1 MASDLV
7 IITLGRFW
15 GEELRVTSLL
25 IVEDEKPAADAL
37 LALVRRYEES
47 RGVSFDVEVVGA
59 AFELLDAVRT
69 YDICLLDIQLPG
81 INGMEAAELL
91 RSQHRVTSIIF
102 VTDLAQYA
110 MRGYEVDALGFL
122 VKPATF
128 AGLAMYL
135 DRALREVVRGANRT
149 LTVPTGDGFRSVPL
163 SQVTYI
169 EVRNHGLIYHT
180 VGGDDLRTRGSLAQV
195 ERELADAPMVR
206 VSRYCLANM
215 ALITSVLGD
224 EVTVA
229 GGAALHITRGHKK
242 EIELALARYLGGRR

>member
-37 LALVRRYEES
+37 LALVRRYEEA
-47 RGVSFDVEVVGA
+47 RGVTFDVDVVGA
-59 AFELLDAVRT
+59 AFELLDASRT

-110 MRGYEVDALGFL
+110 VRGYEVDALGFL

-128 AGLAMYL
+128 AGLSMNL
-135 DRALREVVRGANRT
+135 DRAMREVAQGTNRT
-149 LTVPTGDGFRSVPL
+149 LTVPTDDGFRSVPL
-163 SQVTYI
+163 SQVTHI
-169 EVRNHGLIYHT
+169 EVRNHDLVYHT
-180 VGGDDLRTRGSLAQV
+180 VDGEALRARGSLAQV

-215 ALITSVLGD
+215 ALITGVAGD

-229 GGAALHITRGHKK
+229 GGAALRITRGHKK

>member
-1 MASDLV
+1 M
-7 IITLGRFW
+7 
-15 GEELRVTSLL
+15 TSLL

-47 RGVSFDVEVVGA
+47 RGMTFDVDVVGA
-59 AFELLDAVRT
+59 AFELLDASRT

-110 MRGYEVDALGFL
+110 VRGYEVDALGFL

-128 AGLAMYL
+128 AGLAMNL
-135 DRALREVVRGANRT
+135 DRALREVAQGTNRT

-169 EVRNHGLIYHT
+169 EVRNHDLIYHT
-180 VGGDDLRTRGSLAQV
+180 VGGDALRTRGSLAQV

>member
-1 MASDLV
+1 M
-7 IITLGRFW
+7 
-15 GEELRVTSLL
+15 TSML

-37 LALVRRYEES
+37 LALVRRYEEA
-47 RGVSFDVEVVGA
+47 RGVTFDVNVVGA
-59 AFELLDAVRT
+59 AFELLDASRT

-110 MRGYEVDALGFL
+110 VRGYEVDALGFL

-128 AGLAMYL
+128 AGLSMNL
-135 DRALREVVRGANRT
+135 DRAMREVAQGTNRT
-149 LTVPTGDGFRSVPL
+149 LTVPTGDGFRSLPF

-169 EVRNHGLIYHT
+169 EVRNHDLVYHT
-180 VGGDDLRTRGSLAQV
+180 VDGEALRTRGSLAQV

-215 ALITSVLGD
+215 ALITGVAGD

-242 EIELALARYLGGRR
+242 EIGLALARYLGGRR

>member
-1 MASDLV
+1 M
-7 IITLGRFW
+7 
-15 GEELRVTSLL
+15 TSLL

-47 RGVSFDVEVVGA
+47 RGMTFDVDVVGA
-59 AFELLDAVRT
+59 AFELLDASRT

-110 MRGYEVDALGFL
+110 VRGYEVDALGFL

-128 AGLAMYL
+128 AGLAMNL
-135 DRALREVVRGANRT
+135 DRAMREVAQGANRT
-149 LTVPTGDGFRSVPL
+149 LAVPTGDGFRSVPL

-169 EVRNHGLIYHT
+169 EVRNHDLIYHT

>member
-1 MASDLV
+1 MYRTLV
-7 IITLGRFW
+7 
-15 GEELRVTSLL
+15 
-25 IVEDEKPAADAL
+25 VEDEAQEARHLTDL
-37 LALVRRYEES
+37 LARYGKQH
-47 RGVSFDVEVVGA
+47 GVEFKVTWHSSAMEMLSDKGH
-59 AFELLDAVRT
+59 
-69 YDICLLDIQLPG
+69 YDLCLLDIEMPG

-110 MRGYEVDALGFL
+110 VRGYEVDALGFL

-128 AGLAMYL
+128 AGLAMNL
-135 DRALREVVRGANRT
+135 NRAMREVAQGTNRT
-149 LTVPTGDGFRSVPL
+149 LAVPTDDGFRSVPL
-163 SQVTYI
+163 SQVTHI
-169 EVRNHGLIYHT
+169 EVRNHDLIYHT

>member
-47 RGVSFDVEVVGA
+47 RGMTFDVDVVGA
-59 AFELLDAVRT
+59 AFELLDASRT

-91 RSQHRVTSIIF
+91 RSQRRVTSIIF

-110 MRGYEVDALGFL
+110 VRGYEVDALGFL

-128 AGLAMYL
+128 AGLSMNL
-135 DRALREVVRGANRT
+135 DRAMREVAQETNRT
-149 LTVPTGDGFRSVPL
+149 LTVPTGDGFRSLPL
-163 SQVTYI
+163 SQVTHI
-169 EVRNHGLIYHT
+169 EVRSHDLVYHT
-180 VGGDDLRTRGSLAQV
+180 VDGEALRARGSLAQV

-215 ALITSVLGD
+215 ALITGVAGD

>member
-1 MASDLV
+1 M
-7 IITLGRFW
+7 
-15 GEELRVTSLL
+15 TSLL

-47 RGVSFDVEVVGA
+47 RGMTFDVDMVGA
-59 AFELLDAVRT
+59 AFELLDASRT

-110 MRGYEVDALGFL
+110 VRGYEVDALGFL

-128 AGLAMYL
+128 AGLAMNL
-135 DRALREVVRGANRT
+135 DRALREVAQGTNRT
-149 LTVPTGDGFRSVPL
+149 LAVPTDDGFRSVPL
-163 SQVTYI
+163 SHVTHI
-169 EVRNHGLIYHT
+169 EVRNHDLIYHT

>member
-1 MASDLV
+1 M
-7 IITLGRFW
+7 
-15 GEELRVTSLL
+15 TSML

-37 LALVRRYEES
+37 LALVRRYEEA
-47 RGVSFDVEVVGA
+47 RGVTFDVDVVGA
-59 AFELLDAVRT
+59 AFELLDASRT

-110 MRGYEVDALGFL
+110 VRGYEVDALGFL

-128 AGLAMYL
+128 AGLSMNL
-135 DRALREVVRGANRT
+135 DRAMREVAQGTNRT
-149 LTVPTGDGFRSVPL
+149 LTVPTGDGFRSLPL

-169 EVRNHGLIYHT
+169 EVRNHDLVYHT
-180 VGGDDLRTRGSLAQV
+180 VDGEALRTHGSLAQV

-215 ALITSVLGD
+215 ALITGVAGD

>member
-1 MASDLV
+1 M
-7 IITLGRFW
+7 
-15 GEELRVTSLL
+15 TSLL

-47 RGVSFDVEVVGA
+47 RGMTFDVDVVGA
-59 AFELLDAVRT
+59 AFELLDASRT

-110 MRGYEVDALGFL
+110 VRGYEVDALGFL

-128 AGLAMYL
+128 AGLAMNL
-135 DRALREVVRGANRT
+135 DRALREVAQGTNRT
-149 LTVPTGDGFRSVPL
+149 LAVPTDDGFRSVPL

-169 EVRNHGLIYHT
+169 EVRNHDLIYHT

-195 ERELADAPMVR
+195 ECELADAPMVR

>member
-1 MASDLV
+1 M
-7 IITLGRFW
+7 
-15 GEELRVTSLL
+15 TSML

-37 LALVRRYEES
+37 LALVRRYEEA
-47 RGVSFDVEVVGA
+47 RGVTFDVDVVGA
-59 AFELLDAVRT
+59 AFELLDTSRT

-110 MRGYEVDALGFL
+110 VRGYEVDALGFL

-128 AGLAMYL
+128 AGLSMNL
-135 DRALREVVRGANRT
+135 DRAMREVAQGTNRT
-149 LTVPTGDGFRSVPL
+149 LTVPTGDGFRSLPF

-169 EVRNHGLIYHT
+169 EVRNHDLVYHT
-180 VGGDDLRTRGSLAQV
+180 VDGKALRARGSLAQV

-215 ALITSVLGD
+215 ALITGVAGD

>member
-1 MASDLV
+1 M
-7 IITLGRFW
+7 
-15 GEELRVTSLL
+15 TSLL

-47 RGVSFDVEVVGA
+47 RGMTFDVEVVGA
-59 AFELLDAVRT
+59 AFELLDASRT

-110 MRGYEVDALGFL
+110 VRGYEVDALGFL

-128 AGLAMYL
+128 AGLSMNL
-135 DRALREVVRGANRT
+135 DRAMREVAQGTNRT
-149 LTVPTGDGFRSVPL
+149 LTVPTGDGFRSLPF

-169 EVRNHGLIYHT
+169 EVRNHDLVYHT
-180 VGGDDLRTRGSLAQV
+180 VDGEALRARGSLAQV

-215 ALITSVLGD
+215 ALITGVAGD

>member
-1 MASDLV
+1 M
-7 IITLGRFW
+7 
-15 GEELRVTSLL
+15 LRCA
-25 IVEDEKPAADAL
+25 IVEDSPRELEHLKECLARYSAERDIPLETTAFGDAA
-37 LALVRRYEES
+37 
-47 RGVSFDVEVVGA
+47 SFLEHYRAD
-59 AFELLDAVRT
+59 
-69 YDICLLDIQLPG
+69 YDIVFMDIELPG

-110 MRGYEVDALGFL
+110 VRGYEVDALGFL

-128 AGLAMYL
+128 AGLSMNL
-135 DRALREVVRGANRT
+135 DRAMREVAQGTNRT

-163 SQVTYI
+163 SQVTHI
-169 EVRNHGLIYHT
+169 EVRNHDLVYHT
-180 VGGDDLRTRGSLAQV
+180 VDGEALRARGSLAQV

>member
-47 RGVSFDVEVVGA
+47 RGMTFDVDVVGA
-59 AFELLDAVRT
+59 AFELLDASRT

-110 MRGYEVDALGFL
+110 VRGYEVDALGFL

-128 AGLAMYL
+128 AGLAMNL
-135 DRALREVVRGANRT
+135 DRALREVAQGTNRT
-149 LTVPTGDGFRSVPL
+149 LAVPTDDGFRSAPL
-163 SQVTYI
+163 SQVTHI
-169 EVRNHGLIYHT
+169 EVRNHDLIYHT

>member
-1 MASDLV
+1 M
-7 IITLGRFW
+7 
-15 GEELRVTSLL
+15 TSML

-47 RGVSFDVEVVGA
+47 RGVTFDVNVVGA
-59 AFELLDAVRT
+59 AFELLDASRT

-110 MRGYEVDALGFL
+110 VRGYEVDALGFL
-122 VKPATF
+122 VKPTTF
-128 AGLAMYL
+128 AGLSMNL
-135 DRALREVVRGANRT
+135 DRAMREVAQGTNRT
-149 LTVPTGDGFRSVPL
+149 LTVPTGDGFRSLPF

-169 EVRNHGLIYHT
+169 EVRNHDLVYHT
-180 VGGDDLRTRGSLAQV
+180 VDGEALRARGSLAQV

-215 ALITSVLGD
+215 ALITGVAGD

>member
-1 MASDLV
+1 M
-7 IITLGRFW
+7 
-15 GEELRVTSLL
+15 TSML

-47 RGVSFDVEVVGA
+47 RGMTFDVEVVGT
-59 AFELLDAVRT
+59 AFELLDAART

-110 MRGYEVDALGFL
+110 VRGYEVDALGFL

-128 AGLAMYL
+128 AGLSMNL
-135 DRALREVVRGANRT
+135 DRALREVRRGANRT
-149 LTVPTGDGFRSVPL
+149 LSVPTEDGFRSLPL
-163 SQVTYI
+163 SEVTHI
-169 EVRNHGLIYHT
+169 EVRNHDLLYHT
-180 VGGDDLRTRGSLAQV
+180 VDGEALRARGSLAQV
-195 ERELADAPMVR
+195 ERDLADAPMVR

-215 ALITSVLGD
+215 SLITGVTGD
-224 EVTVA
+224 EVCVA
-229 GGAALHITRGHKK
+229 GGATLHITRGHKK
-242 EIELALARYLGGRR
+242 DIELALARYLGGRR

>member
-1 MASDLV
+1 M
-7 IITLGRFW
+7 
-15 GEELRVTSLL
+15 TSLL

-47 RGVSFDVEVVGA
+47 RGMTFDVDVVGA
-59 AFELLDAVRT
+59 AFELLDAART

-81 INGMEAAELL
+81 ISGMEAAELL
-91 RSQHRVTSIIF
+91 RLQHRVTSIIF

-110 MRGYEVDALGFL
+110 VRGYEVDALGFL

-128 AGLAMYL
+128 AGLAMNL
-135 DRALREVVRGANRT
+135 DRALREVTQGANRT

-169 EVRNHGLIYHT
+169 EVRNHDLIYHT
-180 VGGDDLRTRGSLAQV
+180 VGGDALRTRGSLAQV

-229 GGAALHITRGHKK
+229 DGAALHITRGHKK

>member
-1 MASDLV
+1 M
-7 IITLGRFW
+7 
-15 GEELRVTSLL
+15 TSLL
-25 IVEDEKPAADAL
+25 IVEDERDAAEAL
-37 LALVRRYEES
+37 LALVRRYEAA
-47 RGVSFDVEVVGA
+47 RNVTFDVDVVGA
-59 AFELLDAVRT
+59 AFELLDASRT

-110 MRGYEVDALGFL
+110 VRGYEVDALGFL

-128 AGLAMYL
+128 AGLSMNL
-135 DRALREVVRGANRT
+135 DRAMREVRRGANRT
-149 LTVPTGDGFRSVPL
+149 LTVPTEDGFRSLPF
-163 SQVTYI
+163 SQVTHI
-169 EVRNHGLIYHT
+169 EVRNHDLVYHT
-180 VGGDDLRTRGSLAQV
+180 VDGEALRARGSLAQV
-195 ERELADAPMVR
+195 ERELADAPMAR
-206 VSRYCLANM
+206 VSRYYLANM
-215 ALITSVLGD
+215 ALITGVAGD

>member
-1 MASDLV
+1 M
-7 IITLGRFW
+7 
-15 GEELRVTSLL
+15 TSML

-37 LALVRRYEES
+37 LALVRRYEEA
-47 RGVSFDVEVVGA
+47 RGVTFDVDVVGA
-59 AFELLDAVRT
+59 AFELLDTSRT

-110 MRGYEVDALGFL
+110 VRGYEVDALGFL

-128 AGLAMYL
+128 AGLSMNL
-135 DRALREVVRGANRT
+135 DRAMREVAQGTNRT
-149 LTVPTGDGFRSVPL
+149 LTVPTGDGFRSLPF

-169 EVRNHGLIYHT
+169 EVRNHDLVYHT
-180 VGGDDLRTRGSLAQV
+180 VVGEALRARGSLAQV

-215 ALITSVLGD
+215 ALITGVAGD

>member
-47 RGVSFDVEVVGA
+47 RGMTFDVDVVGA
-59 AFELLDAVRT
+59 AFELLDASRT

-110 MRGYEVDALGFL
+110 VRGYEVDALGFL

-128 AGLAMYL
+128 AGLAMNL
-135 DRALREVVRGANRT
+135 DRALREVAQGTNRT
-149 LTVPTGDGFRSVPL
+149 LAVPTDDGFRSVPL
-163 SQVTYI
+163 SQVTHI
-169 EVRNHGLIYHT
+169 KVRNHDLIYHT
-180 VGGDDLRTRGSLAQV
+180 VGGDDLRARGSLAQV
-195 ERELADAPMVR
+195 EHELADAPMVR

>member
-1 MASDLV
+1 M
-7 IITLGRFW
+7 
-15 GEELRVTSLL
+15 TSML

-47 RGVSFDVEVVGA
+47 RGVTFDVDVVSA
-59 AFELLDAVRT
+59 AFELLDASRT

-110 MRGYEVDALGFL
+110 VRGYEVDALGFL

-128 AGLAMYL
+128 AGLSMNL
-135 DRALREVVRGANRT
+135 DRAMREVAQGTNRT
-149 LTVPTGDGFRSVPL
+149 LTVPTGDGFRSLPF

-169 EVRNHGLIYHT
+169 EVRNHDLVYHT
-180 VGGDDLRTRGSLAQV
+180 VDGEALRARGSLAQV

-215 ALITSVLGD
+215 ALITGVAGD

>member
-1 MASDLV
+1 M
-7 IITLGRFW
+7 
-15 GEELRVTSLL
+15 TSML

-47 RGVSFDVEVVGA
+47 RGMTFDVDVVGA
-59 AFELLDAVRT
+59 AFELLDASRT

-110 MRGYEVDALGFL
+110 VRGYEVDALGFL

-128 AGLAMYL
+128 AGLSMNL
-135 DRALREVVRGANRT
+135 DRAMREVAQGTNRT
-149 LTVPTGDGFRSVPL
+149 LTVPTGDGFRSLPF

-169 EVRNHGLIYHT
+169 EVRNHDLVYHT
-180 VGGDDLRTRGSLAQV
+180 VDGEALRARGSLAQV

>member
-47 RGVSFDVEVVGA
+47 RGMTFDVDVVGA
-59 AFELLDAVRT
+59 AFELLDASRT
-69 YDICLLDIQLPG
+69 YDIGLLDIQLPG

-110 MRGYEVDALGFL
+110 VRGYEVDALGFL

-128 AGLAMYL
+128 AGLAMNL
-135 DRALREVVRGANRT
+135 DRALREVAQGTNRT
-149 LTVPTGDGFRSVPL
+149 LAVPTDDGFRSVPL
-163 SQVTYI
+163 SQVTHI
-169 EVRNHGLIYHT
+169 KVRNHDLIYHT
-180 VGGDDLRTRGSLAQV
+180 VGGDDLRARGSLAQV
-195 ERELADAPMVR
+195 EHELADAPMVR

>member
-1 MASDLV
+1 M
-7 IITLGRFW
+7 
-15 GEELRVTSLL
+15 TSML

-47 RGVSFDVEVVGA
+47 RSMTFDVDVVGA
-59 AFELLDAVRT
+59 AFELWDASRT

-110 MRGYEVDALGFL
+110 VRGYEVDALGFL

-128 AGLAMYL
+128 AGLSMNL
-135 DRALREVVRGANRT
+135 DRAMREVAQGTNRT

-163 SQVTYI
+163 SQVPPL
-169 EVRNHGLIYHT
+169 EVRTHDLVYHT
-180 VGGDDLRTRGSLAQV
+180 VDGAALRARGSLAQV

>member
-1 MASDLV
+1 M
-7 IITLGRFW
+7 T
-15 GEELRVTSLL
+15 
-25 IVEDEKPAADAL
+25 
-37 LALVRRYEES
+37 
-47 RGVSFDVEVVGA
+47 FDVDVVGA
-59 AFELLDAVRT
+59 AFELLDASRT

-110 MRGYEVDALGFL
+110 VRGYEVDALGFL

-128 AGLAMYL
+128 AGLAMNL

-169 EVRNHGLIYHT
+169 EVRNHDLIYHT

-229 GGAALHITRGHKK
+229 GGAALHITRSHKK

>member
-1 MASDLV
+1 M
-7 IITLGRFW
+7 
-15 GEELRVTSLL
+15 TSML

-37 LALVRRYEES
+37 LALVRRYEEA
-47 RGVSFDVEVVGA
+47 RGVTFDVDVVSA
-59 AFELLDAVRT
+59 AFELLDASRT

-110 MRGYEVDALGFL
+110 VRGYEVDALGFL

-128 AGLAMYL
+128 AGLSMNL
-135 DRALREVVRGANRT
+135 DRAMREVAQGTNRT
-149 LTVPTGDGFRSVPL
+149 LTVPTGDGFRSLPL

-169 EVRNHGLIYHT
+169 EVRNHDLVYHT
-180 VGGDDLRTRGSLAQV
+180 VDGEALRARGSLAQV

-215 ALITSVLGD
+215 ALITGVAGD

>member
-1 MASDLV
+1 M
-7 IITLGRFW
+7 
-15 GEELRVTSLL
+15 TSLL

-47 RGVSFDVEVVGA
+47 RGMTFDVDVVGA
-59 AFELLDAVRT
+59 AFELLDASRT

-110 MRGYEVDALGFL
+110 VRGYEVDALGFL

-128 AGLAMYL
+128 AGLAMNL

-169 EVRNHGLIYHT
+169 EVRNHDLIYHT

-229 GGAALHITRGHKK
+229 GGAALHITRSHKK

>member
-1 MASDLV
+1 M
-7 IITLGRFW
+7 
-15 GEELRVTSLL
+15 TSML

-47 RGVSFDVEVVGA
+47 RGVTFDVDVVGA
-59 AFELLDAVRT
+59 AFELLDASRT

-110 MRGYEVDALGFL
+110 VRGYEVDALGFL

-128 AGLAMYL
+128 AGLSMNL
-135 DRALREVVRGANRT
+135 DRAMREVAQGTNRT
-149 LTVPTGDGFRSVPL
+149 LTVPTGDGFRSLPF

-169 EVRNHGLIYHT
+169 EVRNHDLVYHT
-180 VGGDDLRTRGSLAQV
+180 VDGEALRARGSLAQV

-215 ALITSVLGD
+215 ALITGVAGD